1 MEKLRDSI
9 DFKNTDVATLFR
21 KLLLPTVLG
30 MIFSALFVIT
40 DGIFV
45 GRGVGSDALAA
56 VNIVAPLWL
65 YSTGIGLMFGVGAS
79 VVASIHLS
87 HGKVKVARINITQ
100 AIVVSSLLLIC
111 TSTLFC
117 IFAPEVV
124 SLLGGSERLTPLA
137 VEYMRWFV
145 PFSAFTALL
154 NSGMFFLRLD
164 GSPNYAM
171 MCNIVAAIVNIILD
185 YLFIFPFGW
194 GMFGAAIASA
204 IGTTAGA
211 LMIVFYLMRRRCA
224 LRFYPV
230 KLSWK
235 SLQLTCR
242 NVGYMCRLGSSAF
255 LCETAIACMMFVG
268 NLVFIHYLKEEG
280 VAAFS
285 IACYFFPIIFMVY
298 NAIAQSA
305 QPIISYNYGLQENLR
320 VRRAY
325 MLALKTAI
333 VCGICFTLTT
343 MLCSPQIVAMFID
356 RSYPAYEI
364 AVKGLPLYATGFVF
378 FAINIVS
385 IGYFQSVERA
395 KYATFITLLRG
406 FILLTACF
414 FGLPLLMGTEG
425 IWLATPLA
433 EVLTTI
439 IIFVIYMARSRK
451 HRENSISL
459 QNGDYDKEILQKI

>member
-9 DFKNTDVATLFR
+9 DFRNTDITTLFR

-45 GRGVGSDALAA
+45 GKGIGSDALAA

-65 YSTGIGLMFGVGAS
+65 FSTGIGLMFGVGAS

-100 AIVVSSLLLIC
+100 SIVISSLLLIG

-117 IFAPEVV
+117 TFAPQVA
-124 SLLGGSERLTPLA
+124 SLLGGSERLMPLA

-171 MCNIVAAIVNIILD
+171 MCNVVAAILNIILD

-194 GMFGAAIASA
+194 GMFGAALASA
-204 IGTTAGA
+204 IGTTVGA
-211 LMIVFYLMRRRCA
+211 LMIIFYLMRRRCA
-224 LRFYPV
+224 LRLYPV
-230 KLSWK
+230 KLSRK
-235 SLQLTCR
+235 SMLLTCR

-255 LCETAIACMMFVG
+255 LCEIAIACMMFVG
-268 NLVFIHYLKEEG
+268 NLVFIHYLKEDG

-285 IACYFFPIIFMVY
+285 IACYFFPIIFMIY

-305 QPIISYNYGLQENLR
+305 QPIISYNYGLQENFR
-320 VRRAY
+320 VLQTYR
-325 MLALKTAI
+325 LALKTAI
-333 VCGICFTLTT
+333 VCGACFALVT
-343 MLCSPQIVAMFID
+343 MFCSPQIVGMFID

-364 AVKGLPLYATGFVF
+364 AVEGLPYYATGFIF
-378 FAINIVS
+378 FAVNIVS

-395 KYATFITLLRG
+395 KYATIITLLRG

-414 FGLPLLMGTEG
+414 FGLPLLLGNRG

-433 EVLTTI
+433 ELLTTLF
-439 IIFVIYMARSRK
+439 IFVIYFIRK
-451 HRENSISL
+451 RESKENCISL
-459 QNGDYDKEILQKI
+459 QHGNHDQEILQKI

>member
-9 DFKNTDVATLFR
+9 DFKHADIATLFR
-21 KLLLPTVLG
+21 KLLVPTVLG

-65 YSTGIGLMFGVGAS
+65 FSTGVGLMFGVGAS

-100 AIVVSSLLLIC
+100 SVVVSSLLLIC
-111 TSTLFC
+111 TSTLLC
-117 IFAPEVV
+117 IFAPQVV
-124 SLLGGSERLTPLA
+124 SLLGGSERLAPLA

-145 PFSAFTALL
+145 PFSTFTALL

-171 MCNIVAAIVNIILD
+171 MCNVVAAILNILLD

-255 LCETAIACMMFVG
+255 LCELAIACMMFVG

-305 QPIISYNYGLQENLR
+305 QPIISYNYGLKENLR
-320 VRRAY
+320 VRCAY
-325 MLALKTAI
+325 ILALKTAI
-333 VCGICFTLTT
+333 ICGICFALIT
-343 MLCSPQIVAMFID
+343 MFCSPQIVAMFINHSD
-356 RSYPAYEI
+356 PAYDI

-378 FAINIVS
+378 FAVNIVS

-414 FGLPLLMGTEG
+414 FGLPLLMGIEG

-433 EVLTTI
+433 EALTTVI
-439 IIFVIYMARSRK
+439 IIAIYMTRSRG

-459 QNGDYDKEILQKI
+459 RNGDYDKEILQKI

>member
-9 DFKNTDVATLFR
+9 DFKNTDIATLFR

-45 GRGVGSDALAA
+45 GKGIGSDALAA

-65 YSTGIGLMFGVGAS
+65 FSTGIGLMFGVGAS

-100 AIVVSSLLLIC
+100 SIVISSLLLIG

-117 IFAPEVV
+117 TFAPQIV
-124 SLLGGSERLTPLA
+124 SLLGGSERLMPFA

-171 MCNIVAAIVNIILD
+171 MCNVVAAILNIILD

-194 GMFGAAIASA
+194 GMFGAAVASA
-204 IGTTAGA
+204 IGTTVGA
-211 LMIVFYLMRRRCA
+211 LMIIFYLMRRRCA
-224 LRFYPV
+224 LRLYPV
-230 KLSWK
+230 KLSKK
-235 SLQLTCR
+235 SMLLTCR

-255 LCETAIACMMFVG
+255 LCEIAIACMMFVG
-268 NLVFIHYLKEEG
+268 NIVFIHYLKEDG

-305 QPIISYNYGLQENLR
+305 QPIISYNYGLQESLR
-320 VRRAY
+320 VRQTYR
-325 MLALKTAI
+325 LALKTAI
-333 VCGICFTLTT
+333 TCGACFALVT
-343 MLCSPQIVAMFID
+343 MFCSPQIVGMFID

-364 AVKGLPLYATGFVF
+364 AVEGLPYYATGFIF
-378 FAINIVS
+378 FAVNVVS

-395 KYATFITLLRG
+395 KYATIITLLRG

-414 FGLPLLMGTEG
+414 FGLPLLLGNRG

-433 EVLTTI
+433 ELLTTI
-439 IIFVIYMARSRK
+439 FIFVIYIIRK
-451 HRENSISL
+451 RESKENCISL
-459 QNGDYDKEILQKI
+459 QHGNHDQEILQKV